1 MRSQLIQIK
10 EWLTEGKII
19 TPTIALQ
26 MFNCTDLR
34 GQIYKLRK
42 QGLNIKTIKNRL
54 KKRGDKKEEAARRI
68 EADLADFKGLE
79 DKVDHIVYN
88 NDRNTIP
95 EVVDKIISYLEE
107 AHKTE
112 G

>member
-26 MFNCTDLR
+26 MFNRTDLR

-42 QGLNIKTIKNRL
+42 QGLNIKTIINNKHANYIL
-54 KKRGDKKEEAARRI
+54 
-68 EADLADFKGLE
+68 
-79 DKVDHIVYN
+79 N
-88 NDRNTIP
+88 NDNN
-95 EVVDKIISYLEE
+95 E
-107 AHKTE
+107 
-112 G
+112 

>member
-19 TPTIALQ
+19 THTIALQ

-42 QGLNIKTIKNRL
+42 QGLNIKTIKNNKHANYIL
-54 KKRGDKKEEAARRI
+54 
-68 EADLADFKGLE
+68 
-79 DKVDHIVYN
+79 N
-88 NDRNTIP
+88 NDNN
-95 EVVDKIISYLEE
+95 E
-107 AHKTE
+107 
-112 G
+112 

>member
-1 MRSQLIQIK
+1 MRSQKIQIK

-26 MFNCTDLR
+26 KINCTDLR

-42 QGLNIKTIKNRL
+42 QGLNIKTIKNNKHANYIL
-54 KKRGDKKEEAARRI
+54 
-68 EADLADFKGLE
+68 
-79 DKVDHIVYN
+79 N
-88 NDRNTIP
+88 NDNN
-95 EVVDKIISYLEE
+95 
-107 AHKTE
+107 

>member
-1 MRSQLIQIK
+1 M
-10 EWLTEGKII
+10 
-19 TPTIALQ
+19 
-26 MFNCTDLR
+26 
-34 GQIYKLRK
+34 
-42 QGLNIKTIKNRL
+42 KNFDPIPYINRN
-54 KKRGDKKEEAARRI
+54 EEAARRI

-88 NDRNTIP
+88 NNDRNTIT

-107 AHKTE
+107 ANKTE

>member
-42 QGLNIKTIKNRL
+42 QGLNIKTIINNKHANYIL
-54 KKRGDKKEEAARRI
+54 
-68 EADLADFKGLE
+68 
-79 DKVDHIVYN
+79 N
-88 NDRNTIP
+88 NDNN
-95 EVVDKIISYLEE
+95 
-107 AHKTE
+107 

>member
-10 EWLTEGKII
+10 EWLTEGKNI

-42 QGLNIKTIKNRL
+42 QGLNIKTIINNKHANYIL
-54 KKRGDKKEEAARRI
+54 
-68 EADLADFKGLE
+68 
-79 DKVDHIVYN
+79 N
-88 NDRNTIP
+88 NDNN
-95 EVVDKIISYLEE
+95 E
-107 AHKTE
+107 
-112 G
+112 